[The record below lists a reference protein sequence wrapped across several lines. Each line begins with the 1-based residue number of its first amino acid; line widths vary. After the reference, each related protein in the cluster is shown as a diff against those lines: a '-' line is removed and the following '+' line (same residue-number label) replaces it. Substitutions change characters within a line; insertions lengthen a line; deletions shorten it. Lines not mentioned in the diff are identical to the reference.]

1 MNSRRYTMTSLS
13 IVFLALT
20 IMSVSAIG
28 QNAYAGG
35 GGMSLSADC
44 SGSSCDISGT
54 TDRNDQDVTVVVS
67 SSNGIHIV
75 DQLSI
80 SGGSFSTTIN
90 VSNLDDGTYK
100 IAANQGSSSKYSL
113 NVSVDVSG
121 GSSDSS
127 ASVSN
132 QLAAAA
138 EEATSTTPSGGLTLS
153 AGGIEGS
160 TTIDVSGTT
169 DRKDQD
175 VNMKVTASN
184 GNLVGVDQLAISDG
198 SYSTTLNV
206 SNLDGTYTVSV
217 NQGAS
222 SKYSLS
228 VDIDVSGGSSDSS
241 DSSTSVVGA
250 AAAAEE
256 TTAAAASGLTLSA
269 GGVEGSTTID
279 VSGTTDRNGDITLK
293 VTAPNGNIISVSQI
307 SPSGGSFMTTIETG
321 GALWSQ
327 DGMYSIS
334 AQQGD
339 ASNYK
344 TSADVE
350 IIDGHVIP
358 EFGVIAAMIL
368 AVAIVSIIVVTAKT
382 RLSLVPRY

>member
-13 IVFLALT
+13 MVFLALT

-67 SSNGIHIV
+67 SGNGIHIV
-75 DQLSI
+75 DQLSA

-90 VSNLDDGTYK
+90 VSNLDDDTYK
-100 IAANQGSSSKYSL
+100 IAVNQGSSSKYSL

-132 QLAAAA
+132 QIATAA
-138 EEATSTTPSGGLTLS
+138 EEATSTTPSGGLTLT

-160 TTIDVSGTT
+160 TTID
-169 DRKDQD
+169 
-175 VNMKVTASN
+175 
-184 GNLVGVDQLAISDG
+184 I
-198 SYSTTLNV
+198 
-206 SNLDGTYTVSV
+206 
-217 NQGAS
+217 
-222 SKYSLS
+222 
-228 VDIDVSGGSSDSS
+228 
-241 DSSTSVVGA
+241 
-250 AAAAEE
+250 
-256 TTAAAASGLTLSA
+256 
-269 GGVEGSTTID
+269 
-279 VSGTTDRNGDITLK
+279 SGTTDRNGDITLK
-293 VTAPNGNIISVSQI
+293 VTAPNGNIISVAQI

-321 GALWSQ
+321 SAVWSQ
-327 DGMYSIS
+327 DGMYTIS
-334 AQQGD
+334 AQQGA

-344 TSADVE
+344 TSAEVE
-350 IIDGHVIP
+350 IVDGHVIP

-382 RLSLVPRY
+382 KLSIVPRY

>member
-28 QNAYAGG
+28 QNAYAAG

-54 TDRNDQDVTVVVS
+54 TDRNDQDVTMKVTA
-67 SSNGIHIV
+67 SNGNIVAV
-75 DQLSI
+75 DQLSV
-80 SGGSFSTTIN
+80 SDGGYSTTLN
-90 VSNLDDGTYK
+90 VSNLDGTYT
-100 IAANQGSSSKYSL
+100 ISVNQGSSSKYSL
-113 NVSVDVSG
+113 SVSVDVSG

-138 EEATSTTPSGGLTLS
+138 EETTAAAAAAAGGLTLS
-153 AGGIEGS
+153 ATGIEGS

-169 DRKDQD
+169 DR
-175 VNMKVTASN
+175 T
-184 GNLVGVDQLAISDG
+184 
-198 SYSTTLNV
+198 
-206 SNLDGTYTVSV
+206 
-217 NQGAS
+217 
-222 SKYSLS
+222 
-228 VDIDVSGGSSDSS
+228 
-241 DSSTSVVGA
+241 
-250 AAAAEE
+250 
-256 TTAAAASGLTLSA
+256 
-269 GGVEGSTTID
+269 
-279 VSGTTDRNGDITLK
+279 GDITLK
-293 VTAPNGNIISVSQI
+293 VTAPNGNVVSVSQI

-327 DGMYSIS
+327 DGMYTIS
-334 AQQGD
+334 AYQGA
-339 ASNYK
+339 ASTHQ

-350 IIDGHVIP
+350 IVDGHVIP

-382 RLSLVPRY
+382 KLSIVPRY

>member
-13 IVFLALT
+13 IVFLAVT
-20 IMSVSAIG
+20 IMSVSALG

-44 SGSSCDISGT
+44 SGSSCDVSGT

-75 DQLSI
+75 DQLSV
-80 SGGSFSTTIN
+80 SGDSFSTTIN
-90 VSNLDDGTYK
+90 VSNLDDGAYK

-127 ASVSN
+127 DSSTSIVGA
-132 QLAAAA
+132 AAAA
-138 EEATSTTPSGGLTLS
+138 EETAAAAGGLTLS

-169 DRKDQD
+169 DR
-175 VNMKVTASN
+175 
-184 GNLVGVDQLAISDG
+184 
-198 SYSTTLNV
+198 
-206 SNLDGTYTVSV
+206 
-217 NQGAS
+217 
-222 SKYSLS
+222 
-228 VDIDVSGGSSDSS
+228 
-241 DSSTSVVGA
+241 
-250 AAAAEE
+250 
-256 TTAAAASGLTLSA
+256 
-269 GGVEGSTTID
+269 
-279 VSGTTDRNGDITLK
+279 NGDITLI
-293 VTAPNGNIISVSQI
+293 VTAPNGNIIATDQI
-307 SPSGGSFMTTIETG
+307 TPSGGSFMTTIETG

-327 DGMYSIS
+327 DGMYTIS

-344 TSADVE
+344 TSAEVE
-350 IIDGHVIP
+350 IVDGHVIP

-368 AVAIVSIIVVTAKT
+368 AVAIVSIIVVTQ
-382 RLSLVPRY
+382 RQNSV

>member
-28 QNAYAGG
+28 QNAYAAG

-44 SGSSCDISGT
+44 SGSSCNISGT
-54 TDRNDQDVTVVVS
+54 TDRNDQDVTVVITA
-67 SSNGIHIV
+67 SNGNIVQV
-75 DQLSI
+75 DQLSV
-80 SGGSFSTTIN
+80 SGGSFSTTFN
-90 VSNLDDGTYK
+90 VSGSDDGAYK
-100 IAANQGSSSKYSL
+100 IAANQVASSKYSL

-138 EEATSTTPSGGLTLS
+138 EEATSTTPSGGLTLT
-153 AGGIEGS
+153 AGGI
-160 TTIDVSGTT
+160 
-169 DRKDQD
+169 
-175 VNMKVTASN
+175 
-184 GNLVGVDQLAISDG
+184 
-198 SYSTTLNV
+198 
-206 SNLDGTYTVSV
+206 
-217 NQGAS
+217 
-222 SKYSLS
+222 
-228 VDIDVSGGSSDSS
+228 
-241 DSSTSVVGA
+241 
-250 AAAAEE
+250 
-256 TTAAAASGLTLSA
+256 
-269 GGVEGSTTID
+269 EGSTTID

-293 VTAPNGNIISVSQI
+293 VTAPNGNVVSVSQI

-327 DGMYSIS
+327 DGMYTIS

-344 TSADVE
+344 TSAEVE
-350 IIDGHVIP
+350 IVDGHVIP

-382 RLSLVPRY
+382 KLSIVPRY

>member
-28 QNAYAGG
+28 QNAYAAG

-54 TDRNDQDVTVVVS
+54 TDRNDQDVTVVITA
-67 SSNGIHIV
+67 SNGNIVQV
-75 DQLSI
+75 DQLSV
-80 SGGSFSTTIN
+80 SGGSFSTTFN
-90 VSNLDDGTYK
+90 VSGSDDGTYK

-132 QLAAAA
+132 QIASA
-138 EEATSTTPSGGLTLS
+138 EEEAISTTPSGGLTLS
-153 AGGIEGS
+153 AGGI
-160 TTIDVSGTT
+160 
-169 DRKDQD
+169 
-175 VNMKVTASN
+175 
-184 GNLVGVDQLAISDG
+184 
-198 SYSTTLNV
+198 
-206 SNLDGTYTVSV
+206 
-217 NQGAS
+217 
-222 SKYSLS
+222 
-228 VDIDVSGGSSDSS
+228 
-241 DSSTSVVGA
+241 
-250 AAAAEE
+250 
-256 TTAAAASGLTLSA
+256 
-269 GGVEGSTTID
+269 EGSTTID

-293 VTAPNGNIISVSQI
+293 VTAPNGNIISVAQI

-321 GALWSQ
+321 SAVWSQ
-327 DGMYSIS
+327 DGMYTIS
-334 AQQGD
+334 AQQGA

-344 TSADVE
+344 TSAEVE
-350 IIDGHVIP
+350 IVDGHVIP

-382 RLSLVPRY
+382 KLSIVPRY

>member
-28 QNAYAGG
+28 QNAYAAG

-44 SGSSCDISGT
+44 SGSSCNISGT

-75 DQLSI
+75 DQLSA
-80 SGGSFSTTIN
+80 SDGSFSTTIN

-100 IAANQGSSSKYSL
+100 IAANQGASGKYSL

-127 ASVSN
+127 TSVSN
-132 QLAAAA
+132 QIASAAA
-138 EEATSTTPSGGLTLS
+138 EE
-153 AGGIEGS
+153 E
-160 TTIDVSGTT
+160 
-169 DRKDQD
+169 
-175 VNMKVTASN
+175 
-184 GNLVGVDQLAISDG
+184 
-198 SYSTTLNV
+198 
-206 SNLDGTYTVSV
+206 
-217 NQGAS
+217 
-222 SKYSLS
+222 
-228 VDIDVSGGSSDSS
+228 
-241 DSSTSVVGA
+241 A
-250 AAAAEE
+250 AA
-256 TTAAAASGLTLSA
+256 TGGLTLSA

-327 DGMYSIS
+327 DGMYAIS
-334 AQQGD
+334 AHQGA
-339 ASNYK
+339 ASNYQ
-344 TSADVE
+344 TSVDVE

-382 RLSLVPRY
+382 KLSIVPRY

>member
-28 QNAYAGG
+28 QNAYAAG

-67 SSNGIHIV
+67 SGNGIHIV
-75 DQLSI
+75 DQLSA

-90 VSNLDDGTYK
+90 VSNLDDGAYK
-100 IAANQGSSSKYSL
+100 IAANQGSSGKYSL

-127 ASVSN
+127 DSSTSIVG
-132 QLAAAA
+132 AAAA
-138 EEATSTTPSGGLTLS
+138 EEETAATSGLTLS
-153 AGGIEGS
+153 AGGI
-160 TTIDVSGTT
+160 
-169 DRKDQD
+169 
-175 VNMKVTASN
+175 
-184 GNLVGVDQLAISDG
+184 
-198 SYSTTLNV
+198 
-206 SNLDGTYTVSV
+206 
-217 NQGAS
+217 
-222 SKYSLS
+222 
-228 VDIDVSGGSSDSS
+228 
-241 DSSTSVVGA
+241 
-250 AAAAEE
+250 
-256 TTAAAASGLTLSA
+256 
-269 GGVEGSTTID
+269 EGSTTID

-293 VTAPNGNIISVSQI
+293 VTAPNGNVVSVSQI

-327 DGMYSIS
+327 DGMYTIS
-334 AQQGD
+334 AHQGA
-339 ASNYK
+339 ASNYQ

-382 RLSLVPRY
+382 KLSIVPRY

>member
-28 QNAYAGG
+28 QNAYAAG

-75 DQLSI
+75 DQLSA
-80 SGGSFSTTIN
+80 SDGSFSTTIN
-90 VSNLDDGTYK
+90 VSNLDDGAYK

-132 QLAAAA
+132 QIAAVA

-169 DRKDQD
+169 DR
-175 VNMKVTASN
+175 
-184 GNLVGVDQLAISDG
+184 
-198 SYSTTLNV
+198 
-206 SNLDGTYTVSV
+206 
-217 NQGAS
+217 
-222 SKYSLS
+222 
-228 VDIDVSGGSSDSS
+228 
-241 DSSTSVVGA
+241 
-250 AAAAEE
+250 
-256 TTAAAASGLTLSA
+256 
-269 GGVEGSTTID
+269 
-279 VSGTTDRNGDITLK
+279 NGDITLK
-293 VTAPNGNIISVSQI
+293 VTAPNGNVVSVSQI
-307 SPSGGSFMTTIETG
+307 SPSSGSFMTTIETG

-327 DGMYSIS
+327 DGMYTIS
-334 AQQGD
+334 AHQGA
-339 ASNYK
+339 ASNYQ

-368 AVAIVSIIVVTAKT
+368 AVAIVSIIVISAKT